1 MHMYIPQVFCFMAL
15 QSDILEI
22 DVKNDAMKIDHRPSC
37 GSVKVPLCQFLRWK
51 GET

>member
-1 MHMYIPQVFCFMAL
+1 MVL

-22 DVKNDAMKIDHRPSC
+22 DVKNDAMKDDNRSFRS
-37 GSVKVPLCQFLRWK
+37 SVKVPLCQFLKWK